1 MERRDELQKEEL
13 CWTPENVAH
22 IARHGVTPDDVSEV
36 WANQPHFYD
45 AKPGREG
52 L

>member
-1 MERRDELQKEEL
+1 MERRDELQNEEL

-22 IARHGVTPDDVSEV
+22 IARHGVTPDDVAEV
-36 WANQPHFYD
+36 GATSRTSTMQSP
-45 AKPGREG
+45 AERA